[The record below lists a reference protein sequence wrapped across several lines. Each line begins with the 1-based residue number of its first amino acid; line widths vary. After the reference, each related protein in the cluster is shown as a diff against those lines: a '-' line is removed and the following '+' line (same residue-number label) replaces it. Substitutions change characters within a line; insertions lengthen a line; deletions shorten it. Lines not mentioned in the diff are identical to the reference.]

1 MGNWF
6 NKGKRGLFMGVWS
19 GSANVKKKINYFF
32 IYFKSIILLFSLE
45 I

>member
-19 GSANVKKKINYFF
+19 GSANVKKKKKELFF
-32 IYFKSIILLFSLE
+32 YIFLIYHSFI
-45 I
+45 